1 MKHEQRS
8 LGLIGYHSVQY
19 FTRNLMSC
27 VAWHKDKF
35 GFEEMAKT
43 NESWEQRHGMK
54 AVVLKGAGGVAWIIT
69 EPIEKNSTAGRYLSA
84 HPDGIAFLNFKVK
97 NYKYKFK

>member
-1 MKHEQRS
+1 
-8 LGLIGYHSVQY
+8 
-19 FTRNLMSC
+19 MSC

-54 AVVLKGAGGVAWIIT
+54 AVVLKGAGGVALDY
-69 EPIEKNSTAGRYLSA
+69 N
-84 HPDGIAFLNFKVK
+84 
-97 NYKYKFK
+97 